1 MEIGEFSGYYTEF
14 SGYCSVAYDYFLF
27 RHGASFKI
35 FYCNV
40 TSFSYNNENPGC
52 RPRMLSHVISIPFI
66 ALHSIHT
73 VLQLKPPQS
82 PMLPCCRNI
91 SFPANSDPLKCR
103 KFHFLA
109 DTTYSTSKPVI
120 NGHLYKMATTMICNA
135 NIECT
140 FAVVACNGH
149 LHTIT
154 NTNTSLSKHHKTST

>member
-1 MEIGEFSGYYTEF
+1 MT
-14 SGYCSVAYDYFLF
+14 
-27 RHGASFKI
+27 I
-35 FYCNV
+35 FYSDMEPLSKYSPV
-40 TSFSYNNENPGC
+40 MLHLSPTTRILNENPGC
-52 RPRMLSHVISIPFI
+52 RPRTLSHVISIPFM

-82 PMLPCCRNI
+82 PMLPCHRNI
-91 SFPANSDPLKCR
+91 SFPANSYPLKCR

-109 DTTYSTSKPVI
+109 DATYSTTKPII

-154 NTNTSLSKHHKTST
+154 NTNTSLSKPHKTST

>member
-1 MEIGEFSGYYTEF
+1 MT
-14 SGYCSVAYDYFLF
+14 
-27 RHGASFKI
+27 I
-35 FYCNV
+35 FYSDMEPLSKYSPV
-40 TSFSYNNENPGC
+40 MLHLSPPTTRILNENPGC
-52 RPRMLSHVISIPFI
+52 RPRTLSHMISIPFI

-73 VLQLKPPQS
+73 VLQLKPPQ
-82 PMLPCCRNI
+82 CCRNI
-91 SFPANSDPLKCR
+91 SFPTNSYPLKCQ

-109 DTTYSTSKPVI
+109 DTTYSTAKPII

-154 NTNTSLSKHHKTST
+154 NTNTSLSKPHKTST